1 MCEPADQ
8 PRQDTMAQRP
18 MSDAAKASTSGY
30 AWNPVSGRFVK
41 KSGPTYLRMVKC
53 GIVQD
58 PSLFIV
64 QRAVPDPAQAPAAA
78 AQPPAPRRREAPPEA
93 EYSDDDDDND
103 LAARIAELLT
113 ARKKTAR
120 PPTRL
125 PRARVVVAPARA
137 PARRRQ
143 VEQMFDTST
152 DLSESEC

>member
-64 QRAVPDPAQAPAAA
+64 QRAVPDPAQAPAA
-78 AQPPAPRRREAPPEA
+78 QPPAPRRREAPPEA

-113 ARKKTAR
+113 ARKKTVR
-120 PPTRL
+120 PPARL
-125 PRARVVVAPARA
+125 PRARIVVAPPPRA

-143 VEQMFDTST
+143 VADLFDTST
-152 DLSESEC
+152 DMSESEY